1 MSEKLT
7 MMDYVKES
15 SRLIGD
21 NVKRSYDLTKQLVDL
36 YVERE
41 YKTIWIVASGS
52 SYNGSYCARMFMR
65 HYLQTEVKIVTPY
78 TFVNYEND
86 VDESDFVFVVSQ
98 SGCSTNAID
107 ALKRLKQ
114 TGKLGIGL
122 TGNLNSDFK
131 DVTDVLIEY
140 GVGVETVGYVTKG
153 VTTLAEYLMLFSIES
168 ALRKKSMTLEEAE
181 ALKQEITQTAKINHE
196 VMINTISL
204 FEKNIKTFTSMTN
217 AYTMGCGANF
227 GTVLEGALKIGE
239 TVQVPSVAYEL
250 EEFIHGPNLQI
261 TPNYTLFFID
271 GNDIS
276 SHRIAEIYHASRA
289 VTDRV
294 FVLSNNPEID
304 DEHAVRYTG
313 TVSEL
318 LSPLAFLPFF
328 QVIAFLATDKLRIWL
343 KHPLFAEFQNRVD
356 AKSASYV
363 HSET

>member
-1 MSEKLT
+1 M
-7 MMDYVKES
+7 V
-15 SRLIGD
+15 
-21 NVKRSYDLTKQLVDL
+21 
-36 YVERE
+36 
-41 YKTIWIVASGS
+41 
-52 SYNGSYCARMFMR
+52 
-65 HYLQTEVKIVTPY
+65 
-78 TFVNYEND
+78 
-86 VDESDFVFVVSQ
+86 
-98 SGCSTNAID
+98 
-107 ALKRLKQ
+107 
-114 TGKLGIGL
+114 
-122 TGNLNSDFK
+122 
-131 DVTDVLIEY
+131 
-140 GVGVETVGYVTKG
+140 
-153 VTTLAEYLMLFSIES
+153 
-168 ALRKKSMTLEEAE
+168 
-181 ALKQEITQTAKINHE
+181 
-196 VMINTISL
+196 NTIAL

-227 GTVLEGALKIGE
+227 GTELEGALKIGE